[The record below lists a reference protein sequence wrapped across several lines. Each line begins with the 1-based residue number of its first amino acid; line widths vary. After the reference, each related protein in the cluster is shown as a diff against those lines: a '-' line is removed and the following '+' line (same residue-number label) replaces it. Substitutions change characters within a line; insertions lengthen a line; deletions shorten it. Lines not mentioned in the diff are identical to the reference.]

1 MASKTPA
8 REPDKYAAIT
18 LTDDNPILP
27 DTVKKILDQMPAFS
41 DICEMRITS
50 KDGPI
55 PTRTVAIYYTTV
67 MPRKI
72 DHKRVSFNA
81 AFGISPEQLANAINS
96 LPLTARIL
104 TIDAIPRG
112 YSTCVDITYYT
123 QPKRKT
129 EDA

>member
-1 MASKTPA
+1 
-8 REPDKYAAIT
+8 
-18 LTDDNPILP
+18 
-27 DTVKKILDQMPAFS
+27 
-41 DICEMRITS
+41 
-50 KDGPI
+50 
-55 PTRTVAIYYTTV
+55 

-72 DHKRVSFNA
+72 EHKRISFNA
-81 AFGISPEQLANAINS
+81 AFGISPDRLAKEINS

-104 TIDAIPRG
+104 TIDAVSRG